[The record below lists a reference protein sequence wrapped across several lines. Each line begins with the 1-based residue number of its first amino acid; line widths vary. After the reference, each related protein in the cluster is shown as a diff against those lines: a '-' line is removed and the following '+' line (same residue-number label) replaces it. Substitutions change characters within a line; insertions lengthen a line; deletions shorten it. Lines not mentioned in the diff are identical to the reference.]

1 MNSWH
6 SALTRGS
13 IPPRSSLGRL
23 KRPTTVMT
31 EPPPLH
37 SPHSLTPIESIER
50 VRSERT
56 TTTLKSPDEQKRRRR
71 RRRQPSCLNVKLSS
85 SRRDSASADDGRRGD
100 GRNERYEC
108 EIERERE
115 RERKG
120 RAAAVVFEPARAA
133 AEPKSD
139 ESESGG
145 RADLRDQD
153 QEAQLRGGR
162 PVRPSSL
169 ARLVAR
175 HRPRLAS
182 LSEAKKRSREAQ
194 KTEEKDGRGRRTRHC
209 ETGGRRLSNQD

>member
-115 RERKG
+115 RESAKEERRRRRWFSSRPEPLQSL
-120 RAAAVVFEPARAA
+120 RATRASQAAGPI
-133 AEPKSD
+133 
-139 ESESGG
+139 SET
-145 RADLRDQD
+145 
-153 QEAQLRGGR
+153 
-162 PVRPSSL
+162 
-169 ARLVAR
+169 
-175 HRPRLAS
+175 
-182 LSEAKKRSREAQ
+182 
-194 KTEEKDGRGRRTRHC
+194 KTK
-209 ETGGRRLSNQD
+209 RLS